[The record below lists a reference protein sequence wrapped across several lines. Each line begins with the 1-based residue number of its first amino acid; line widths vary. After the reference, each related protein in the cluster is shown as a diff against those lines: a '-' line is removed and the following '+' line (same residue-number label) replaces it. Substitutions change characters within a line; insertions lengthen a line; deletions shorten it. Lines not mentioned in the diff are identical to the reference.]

1 MRTYPFQTQ
10 NKIIGWL
17 GFILK
22 YLRLFCRFGPVSL
35 VIPLI
40 LALSRQRR
48 TSTLALGPSTRA
60 PVTRCWPWPD
70 RAASSASSTTSPCSV
85 SKWVQTHCVY
95 AHISVCLRSRLRVFT
110 FTSPC
115 VYVHVSVCL
124 RSRLRVFT
132 FTSPCVYAY
141 VSVCLRSSLRV
152 FTLKSPSVY
161 ARVSVCLRS
170 RLLLFTLT
178 SPPVYAHVS
187 SCLRSRLLLFTL
199 TSPSVYAHVS
209 ICLRSRLLLF
219 TLTSP
224 SVYAHV
230 SVCLRSCLHLFTLTS
245 PSVYAHVSS
254 CLRSRLLLFT
264 LVSPCVYAHVSVC
277 LRSPLLLFTLTSPC
291 VYAHLSFCLRSRLR
305 VFTLTSSPVYAR
317 VSVCL
322 RSRLLLFTLTSPPVY
337 AHVSVCLR
345 SRLRVFALTSPC
357 VCAHVSVCLRSRLRV
372 FALTSPCVCAHVSV
386 CCAHV
391 SVCLRSRLRV
401 FTLTSPSVYAHVSV
415 CLRSPLRL
423 FTLTFPCRLQHYVG
437 HGNAINELKFHPR
450 DPNLLLSVSKGKSL
464 SARGA
469 VSLEQVVDGVPCVCQ
484 ITCCVS
490 GTFRQTLWWP
500 SSEASRAIATRSWAR
515 WVFLCD
521 SKDLCKTCAFISHQ
535 TIYRPKEQLI
545 LNACMNSVSTE
556 TVASLNAGVFRTST
570 CLGRRSCRVGW
581 ITLWSCGGSTQSGC
595 RKPYVS
601 RTSTTPAKPT
611 GESRLVSRPAEHCIQ
626 PVSPTFTGL
635 SCLWRFTS
643 QTSPRETFTG
653 TMWTASAGSETWS
666 SQRYVVRRE
675 TGVCMHRTV
684 IVCCVVVV
692 WECNRVLCCSRVR
705 MQSCVVL

>member
-17 GFILK
+17 GSILK

-48 TSTLALGPSTRA
+48 TSTLALGPSTQA

-70 RAASSASSTTSPCSV
+70 RAASSASSTTSPCSA
-85 SKWVQTHCVY
+85 SKWVQTH
-95 AHISVCLRSRLRVFT
+95 CLRSRLRVFT
-110 FTSPC
+110 LTSPC
-115 VYVHVSVCL
+115 VYAHVSVWLRSRLRVFTLASPCL

-132 FTSPCVYAY
+132 LASPCVYAR
-141 VSVCLRSSLRV
+141 VSCLRSRLLLFTLASPCVYARVSVWLRSRLRV
-152 FTLKSPSVY
+152 FTLASPSVY

-170 RLLLFTLT
+170 RLRVFTLASPCICLRSRLRVFTLASPVYARVSFCLRSRLLFTLA
-178 SPPVYAHVS
+178 SPCVYARV
-187 SCLRSRLLLFTL
+187 SCLRSRLLQFTL
-199 TSPSVYAHVS
+199 ASPCDYARVSVW
-209 ICLRSRLLLF
+209 LRSRLRVF
-219 TLTSP
+219 TL
-224 SVYAHV
+224 A
-230 SVCLRSCLHLFTLTS
+230 
-245 PSVYAHVSS
+245 
-254 CLRSRLLLFT
+254 
-264 LVSPCVYAHVSVC
+264 SPCVYARVSVC
-277 LRSPLLLFTLTSPC
+277 LFTLTSPC
-291 VYAHLSFCLRSRLR
+291 VYAR
-305 VFTLTSSPVYAR
+305 
-317 VSVCL
+317 
-322 RSRLLLFTLTSPPVY
+322 
-337 AHVSVCLR
+337 
-345 SRLRVFALTSPC
+345 
-357 VCAHVSVCLRSRLRV
+357 
-372 FALTSPCVCAHVSV
+372 
-386 CCAHV
+386 V

-401 FTLTSPSVYAHVSV
+401 FTLASPCVYARVSMCLRSRLLFTLASPSVYARVSV
-415 CLRSPLRL
+415 CLRSRLRVFVYARVSCLRSRLLL
-423 FTLTFPCRLQHYVG
+423 FTLASPCDYARVSMCLFTLASPCDYARVSVCLRSHLRVFTLASPCVCLRSRLRVFVYARVSVCLFTLVSPCRLQHYVG

-469 VSLEQVVDGVPCVCQ
+469 VRLEQVVDGVPCVCQ

-556 TVASLNAGVFRTST
+556 TVVSLNAGVFRTST

-581 ITLWSCGGSTQSGC
+581 ITLWSCGGSTRSGC

-611 GESRLVSRPAEHCIQ
+611 GESRLVSSLVQQSTAFSLSLLHSQAFRVSEDSLPRLLHARHSQELCGLRPLARRLDPLKGTLCGAKLACVCIA
-626 PVSPTFTGL
+626 L
-635 SCLWRFTS
+635 
-643 QTSPRETFTG
+643 
-653 TMWTASAGSETWS
+653 
-666 SQRYVVRRE
+666 
-675 TGVCMHRTV
+675 
-684 IVCCVVVV
+684 
-692 WECNRVLCCSRVR
+692 
-705 MQSCVVL
+705 